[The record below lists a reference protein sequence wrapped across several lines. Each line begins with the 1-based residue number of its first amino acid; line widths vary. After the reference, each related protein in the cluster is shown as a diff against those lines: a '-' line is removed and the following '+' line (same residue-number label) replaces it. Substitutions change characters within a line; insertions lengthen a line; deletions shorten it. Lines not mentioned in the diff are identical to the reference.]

1 MTLQIDAHVHVW
13 RLARGDYDWM
23 TPDLEAIYRDFTP
36 QDLDP
41 LRRRHGTDGVVL
53 VQAAATLAE
62 TDFMLA
68 RAAETDW
75 VKGVVGWVEFS
86 DPDAPATIERLVQDP
101 LLKGLRP
108 MIQDIPEDDWML
120 RPDLDPAFR
129 ALMAQGLRFDALTF
143 PRHLKNLLRL
153 LARYPELPSVIDHAS
168 KPQIRDDAFD
178 DWAADMAALAKETA
192 ALCKLSGLVTEAKPD
207 WRSEDLKPY
216 VEHLL
221 QVFGPE
227 RLIWGSD
234 WPVCTL
240 AASYHT
246 WRETALA
253 LTADLSDAERAAVF
267 GGNAVAFYGL

>member
-1 MTLQIDAHVHVW
+1 MTLQIDAHVHLW

-23 TPDLEAIYRDFTP
+23 TPDLTAIYRDFAP

-41 LRRRHGTDGVVL
+41 LRRRHGIDGVVL
-53 VQAAATLAE
+53 VQAAATVAE
-62 TDFMLA
+62 TEFMLA
-68 RAAETDW
+68 TAAETDW

-86 DPDAPATIERLVQDP
+86 DPDAPATIERLAADP

-108 MIQDIPEDDWML
+108 MIQDIPDDDWVL

-129 ALMAQGLRFDALTF
+129 ALMDLGLRFDALTF

-153 LARYPELPSVIDHAS
+153 LARYPELPTVIDHGS
-168 KPQIRDDAFD
+168 KPQIRDGAFD
-178 DWAADMAALAKETA
+178 NWATDMTTLSRETN

-207 WRSEDLKPY
+207 WTPDDLKPY
-216 VEHLL
+216 VAHLL
-221 QVFGPE
+221 ETFGPD

-246 WRETALA
+246 WHETALA
-253 LTADLSDAERAAVF
+253 LTSDLTDAQKAAVF
-267 GGNAVAFYGL
+267 GGKAVSFYGL